1 MPRPGHIGTEW
12 EAMLPHL
19 RSGAL
24 DPVLGA
30 TYPLAEAAEAIAS
43 LETRQ
48 VTGKVLLLP

>member
-24 DPVLGA
+24 DPVLGT
-30 TYPLAEAAEAIAS
+30 TYPLEEAAAAIGS